1 VLKENAG
8 HLKTERPLGV
18 NIIIAMYLLLSFS
31 GTILVFL
38 GYFFKP
44 SYTFIAVFGLLMF
57 TLLVS
62 AIGLFKL
69 EYWGWYLAVG
79 GSIGSLILYG
89 IAIKQWF
96 PLLEILTLPYLVG
109 QREIF
114 GVTKRIKKKWL
125 KITFVTLVIATTI
138 WGISFYWTRQEYNAS
153 VQRFLEWLEEHYQ
166 ETPLCG
172 YPAYFEWDG
181 GVYVWRTLFLLFC
194 AWTVFIVLW
203 RTRLETI
210 YEMKKPAQLGLVI
223 FGLALFMLF
232 TATSL
237 FMLVIDYDYS
247 SWRYFA
253 PWIFGSVVFLLIGFY
268 MMKSGVKKEKESET

>member
-1 VLKENAG
+1 MLKENAG
-8 HLKTERPLGV
+8 HLKTERPLGINV
-18 NIIIAMYLLLSFS
+18 IIAMYLLLSFS

-69 EYWGWYLAVG
+69 KCWGWCLAVG
-79 GSIGSLILYG
+79 GSIISLILYG

-96 PLLEILTLPYLVG
+96 PLLEIFTLPYLVG
-109 QREIF
+109 QRGIF

-153 VQRFLEWLEEHYQ
+153 VQRFLEWVEEHYQ
-166 ETPLCG
+166 ETALWS

-181 GVYVWRTLFLLFC
+181 GVYVCRSFFLLFC

-203 RTRLETI
+203 RTRLRTI
-210 YEMKKPAQLGLVI
+210 DRIEKKNLC
-223 FGLALFMLF
+223 
-232 TATSL
+232 
-237 FMLVIDYDYS
+237 
-247 SWRYFA
+247 
-253 PWIFGSVVFLLIGFY
+253 
-268 MMKSGVKKEKESET
+268 